1 MGGTYNIG
9 IFSQFNKVFYSFEI
23 NRTWDLDSCI
33 TTTSSMLRT
42 LISPELAVAIVN
54 MLKGEGFCE
63 DPSMAFTD
71 DQIIECH
78 ENIGNFMPPAMKALF
93 SRSDPRQL
101 CCFYF
106 DGLCGWI

>member
-101 CCFYF
+101 CCFHF

>member
-1 MGGTYNIG
+1 M
-9 IFSQFNKVFYSFEI
+9 
-23 NRTWDLDSCI
+23 DSCI

-63 DPSMAFTD
+63 DPTMAFTD

-101 CCFYF
+101 CCFHF

>member
-1 MGGTYNIG
+1 MGSTYNIG
-9 IFSQFNKVFYSFEI
+9 IFFQFHTKFYSFEI
-23 NRTWDLDSCI
+23 NRTWDLDTCI

-101 CCFYF
+101 CCFHF
-106 DGLCGWI
+106 DGLCG